1 MRVLIGMILGV
12 ILTVVAAYSVD
23 SMNTSTVA
31 SGPNATDNKQMV
43 NWDVVQTNWKPFKE
57 RSQQGWS
64 DLRARVDRS

>member
-31 SGPNATDNKQMV
+31 SGPNATDNKPMV
-43 NWDVVQTNWKPFKE
+43 NWDVVQTNWKHFKE
-57 RSQQGWS
+57 RAQQGWS

>member
-1 MRVLIGMILGV
+1 MRVLIGMILGA

-31 SGPNATDNKQMV
+31 SGPNATENKPMV
-43 NWDVVQTNWKPFKE
+43 NWDVVQTNWKNFKE
-57 RSQQGWS
+57 RAQQGWS